1 LNTLDLNS
9 PPKRIVIFANG
20 ELADLD
26 RIRLLLRDTDYIICA
41 DGGSRHAFQ
50 LNIRPDLVIGDMD
63 SVDADL
69 LQIIKNLN
77 VPIQMH
83 PRDKNETDLE
93 LALTK
98 AIEHKPL
105 EIVVLAALGGR
116 IDQTLA
122 NIALLAEPQL
132 STTRVKIDNGTE
144 EIFIC
149 RDQVEINGRSGDIIS
164 LIPWGSDTLV
174 AQTENLKWKLNNEI
188 LYMNKTRGV
197 SNELTGSVAKIK
209 ISKGL
214 ILVVHTR
221 KSE

>member
-149 RDQVEINGRSGDIIS
+149 RDQLEISGRSGDIIS